1 MQNTVNPRLVIENV
15 LKQSGVVWN
24 RVNTRYSNTEYDRP
38 KASNTEYN
46 KVMGSEGKGGVKW

>member
-15 LKQSGVVWN
+15 LKQSGVMWN
-24 RVNTRYSNTEYDRP
+24 RVNARCSNTEYDKL
-38 KASNTEYN
+38 KASNMEYN